1 MLKTAKQFFAVFA
14 LAASGMIVLT
24 PGCALAPQAARHHM
38 KGVTYEMKWV
48 TRVSTT
54 KYTPAI
60 SFPGVTP
67 TSVLIR

>member
-24 PGCALAPQAARHHM
+24 PGRALAPPGCAPSYERV
-38 KGVTYEMKWV
+38 KYEMKWV

-60 SFPGVTP
+60 SFLGVTP
-67 TSVLIR
+67 TGVLIR